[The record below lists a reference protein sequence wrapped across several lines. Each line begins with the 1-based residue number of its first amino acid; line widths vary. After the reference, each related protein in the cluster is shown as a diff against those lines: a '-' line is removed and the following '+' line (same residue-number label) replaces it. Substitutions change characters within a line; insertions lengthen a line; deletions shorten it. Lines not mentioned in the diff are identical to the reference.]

1 MNIDHIGWMPFFEE
15 HFSRLDA
22 RDMIPARVSRQ
33 DRHGYVALTG
43 HGPLTATVS
52 GRFQHDASLP
62 ADFPAVGDWVAVRA
76 RLPERAATIHHL
88 LPRRTAFSRKAPGS
102 AAEEQ
107 ILAANMDT
115 LLLVTGLDGNF
126 KPRRIERYLT
136 QAWDSGADPVVVL
149 SKSDLC
155 PNVEDC
161 IAEVEC
167 VAAGVPVLAVSATT
181 GDGMAALQDYLAPG
195 RTLALLG
202 SSGVG
207 KSTLVNA
214 LLGEKRQETKP
225 VRTDDDRGRHTT
237 VRRELILH
245 PDGGVLIDTPGLREL
260 QLWGEP
266 GEATQAFGEIESMS
280 RDCRFRDCNHVRE
293 PGCAVQQALAEGA
306 LDVARYE
313 AWLELQKE
321 LRHLARR
328 NTGNAKLANKN
339 LAKLIRQVKRERRD
353 Q

>member
-1 MNIDHIGWMPFFEE
+1 MNIDDLGWTPFFAE
-15 HFSRLDA
+15 HLTRLA
-22 RDMIPARVSRQ
+22 GRDLIPARISRQ
-33 DRHGYVALTG
+33 DRCGYVALTE

-52 GRFQHDASLP
+52 GRLQHAARSP

-76 RLPERAATIHHL
+76 RPPERSATIHHL

-102 AAEEQ
+102 GTDEQ
-107 ILAANMDT
+107 ILAVNMDA

-126 KPRRIERYLT
+126 KLRRIERYLT

-155 PNVEDC
+155 PSVEDR

-181 GDGMAALQDYLAPG
+181 GDGVTALQNYLAPG

-214 LLGEKRQETKP
+214 LLGESRQATNP
-225 VRTDDDRGRHTT
+225 VRADDDRGRHTT
-237 VRRELILH
+237 VRREMILH

-260 QLWGEP
+260 QLWADP
-266 GEATQAFGEIESMS
+266 GEATHAFGEIESLS
-280 RDCRFRDCNHVRE
+280 ADCRFRDCSHVRE

-306 LDVARYE
+306 LDTARFE
-313 AWLELQKE
+313 AYLELRKE

-328 NTGNAKLANKN
+328 TARKTR
-339 LAKLIRQVKRERRD
+339 LIEKAAARNGKRRREPRGH
-353 Q
+353 